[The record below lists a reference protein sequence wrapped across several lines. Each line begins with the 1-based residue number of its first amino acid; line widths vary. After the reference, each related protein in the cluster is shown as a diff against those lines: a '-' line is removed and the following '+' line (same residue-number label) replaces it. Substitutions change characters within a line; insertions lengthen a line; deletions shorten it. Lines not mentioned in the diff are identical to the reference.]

1 MLLIIDVLLDVDV
14 LCAHN
19 LRSTLLRQSI
29 SSPIFFP
36 DSTTYRRTWNW
47 WLDTADS
54 IWYATSLM
62 HASQQ
67 TGPAND
73 TLSNKNKEEFHSPC
87 SQQNSWKSPGNS
99 CSISSSGKS
108 IYLLDVFIQ
117 QIPLL
122 NVASYFNVTRPSPY
136 KLWNNSTLKLEPE
149 MIGTKWQSLL
159 VWNPKSEDKSRPQTE
174 GSNSPPY

>member
-1 MLLIIDVLLDVDV
+1 M
-14 LCAHN
+14 C
-19 LRSTLLRQSI
+19 
-29 SSPIFFP
+29 
-36 DSTTYRRTWNW
+36 
-47 WLDTADS
+47 
-54 IWYATSLM
+54 SLM
-62 HASQQ
+62 LMCYVPITCEAPSLDKASAAPFFSLIAQRIGEPGTGGLTQLIQSGTLHLWCTLVNKLVQQ
-67 TGPAND
+67 MI
-73 TLSNKNKEEFHSPC
+73 PC
-87 SQQNSWKSPGNS
+87 PTKIKRSFIPLVHNRTREKVQGNS